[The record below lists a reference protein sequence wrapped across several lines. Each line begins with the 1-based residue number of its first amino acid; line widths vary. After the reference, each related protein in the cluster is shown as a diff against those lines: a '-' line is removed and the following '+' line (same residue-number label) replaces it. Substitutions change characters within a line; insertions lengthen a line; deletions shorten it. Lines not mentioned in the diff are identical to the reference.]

1 MSNNQNFIEE
11 INNEILTLFEKQ
23 EKKPECLP
31 YLFPK
36 DVKVNPDL
44 LFIGIN
50 PSITK
55 QTRGKIK
62 KDNYSI
68 KNIHNQE
75 IINEIKTQD
84 ESLRETLPYFNKIQD
99 MVNNNEIEKYECID
113 LFYERKKTQSEL
125 LSISKNN
132 GDSVELSDFG
142 EKQFEI
148 TKKVIEKINPKIV
161 VVINALA
168 SKIFRN
174 IYNIADND
182 FDDEIGTYK
191 KKIFNDQETIIFF
204 SGMLS
209 GQHAL
214 DNGSFNRLK
223 WHIKQVKKSN
233 CSEKQICLSLK
244 ISL

>member
-1 MSNNQNFIEE
+1 MSNNQISIEE

-23 EKKPECLP
+23 ENKPKYLP

-55 QTRGKIK
+55 KTRGKIK
-62 KDNYSI
+62 KENYSI

-113 LFYERKKTQSEL
+113 LFYERKTSQKKL
-125 LSISKNN
+125 LAISKKNK
-132 GDSVELSDFG
+132 DSVELSDFG

-174 IYNIADND
+174 KYNITDND
-182 FDDEIGTYK
+182 FDAEIGTYK
-191 KKIFNDQETIIFF
+191 KTIFNDKEIIIFF

-214 DNGSFNRLK
+214 DNESFNRLK
-223 WHIKQVKKSN
+223 WHIKYVKKN
-233 CSEKQICLSLK
+233 QIVV
-244 ISL
+244 

>member
-1 MSNNQNFIEE
+1 MPDDGLLVSMLHVNY
-11 INNEILTLFEKQ
+11 KQ
-23 EKKPECLP
+23 
-31 YLFPK
+31 
-36 DVKVNPDL
+36 
-44 LFIGIN
+44 IAI
-50 PSITK
+50 
-55 QTRGKIK
+55 
-62 KDNYSI
+62 
-68 KNIHNQE
+68 
-75 IINEIKTQD
+75 D

-148 TKKVIEKINPKIV
+148 TKKVIEKINPKII

-174 IYNIADND
+174 KYNITDND

-223 WHIKQVKKSN
+223 WHINQVKKSN

>member
-1 MSNNQNFIEE
+1 MSNNQISIEE

-23 EKKPECLP
+23 ENKPKYLP

-55 QTRGKIK
+55 KTRGKIK
-62 KDNYSI
+62 KENYNI
-68 KNIHNQE
+68 ENIHNQE
-75 IINEIKTQD
+75 IIDEIKTQD
-84 ESLRETLPYFNKIQD
+84 ESLRDTLPYFNKIQN
-99 MVNNNEIEKYECID
+99 MVNNNEIERYECID
-113 LFYERKKTQSEL
+113 LFYERKTSQKKIL
-125 LSISKNN
+125 AISKNN
-132 GDSVELSDFG
+132 SVELSDFG

-148 TKKVIEKINPKIV
+148 TKKVIEKINPKII

-174 IYNIADND
+174 KYNIADND

-214 DNGSFNRLK
+214 DNESFNRLK
-223 WHIKQVKKSN
+223 WHIKYVKKI
-233 CSEKQICLSLK
+233 KL
-244 ISL
+244 

>member
-1 MSNNQNFIEE
+1 MSKNQNFIEE
-11 INNEILTLFEKQ
+11 INNEILTLIEKQ
-23 EKKPECLP
+23 ENKPEYLP

-36 DVKVNPDL
+36 DVEVNPDL

-55 QTRGKIK
+55 KTRGKIK
-62 KDNYSI
+62 KENYNI
-68 KNIHNQE
+68 ENIHNQE

-84 ESLRETLPYFNKIQD
+84 ESLRDTLPYFNKIQN
-99 MVNNNEIEKYECID
+99 MVNNNEIERYECID
-113 LFYERKKTQSEL
+113 LFYERKTSQKKIL
-125 LSISKNN
+125 AISKNN
-132 GDSVELSDFG
+132 SVELSDFG

-174 IYNIADND
+174 KYNITDND

-223 WHIKQVKKSN
+223 WHIKHVKKN
-233 CSEKQICLSLK
+233 KL
-244 ISL
+244 

>member
-1 MSNNQNFIEE
+1 MSKNQNFIEE

-23 EKKPECLP
+23 ENKPEYLP

-36 DVKVNPDL
+36 DVEVNPDL

-55 QTRGKIK
+55 KTRGKIK
-62 KDNYSI
+62 KENYNI
-68 KNIHNQE
+68 ENIHNQE

-84 ESLRETLPYFNKIQD
+84 ESLRDTLPYFNKIQV

-113 LFYERKKTQSEL
+113 LFYERKKTQNEL

-132 GDSVELSDFG
+132 SVEVSDFG

-148 TKKVIEKINPKIV
+148 TKKVIEKINPKII

-174 IYNIADND
+174 KYNITDND

-191 KKIFNDQETIIFF
+191 KKIFNDQKTIIFF
-204 SGMLS
+204 SGMIS
-209 GQHAL
+209 GQYPL

-223 WHIKQVKKSN
+223 WHIKHVKKN
-233 CSEKQICLSLK
+233 KL
-244 ISL
+244 

>member
-1 MSNNQNFIEE
+1 MSNNQISIEE

-23 EKKPECLP
+23 ENKPEYLP
-31 YLFPK
+31 YFFPK

-55 QTRGKIK
+55 KTRGKIK
-62 KDNYSI
+62 KENYSI

-84 ESLRETLPYFNKIQD
+84 ESLRETLPYFNKIQN
-99 MVNNNEIEKYECID
+99 MVNNNEIERYECID
-113 LFYERKKTQSEL
+113 LFYERKTSQKKIL
-125 LSISKNN
+125 AISKNN
-132 GDSVELSDFG
+132 SVELSDFG

-148 TKKVIEKINPKIV
+148 TKKVIKKINPKII

-174 IYNIADND
+174 IYNITDND
-182 FDDEIGTYK
+182 FDAEIGTYK
-191 KKIFNDQETIIFF
+191 KTIFNDKEIIIFF

-214 DNGSFNRLK
+214 DNESFNRLK
-223 WHIKQVKKSN
+223 WHIKYVKKI
-233 CSEKQICLSLK
+233 KL
-244 ISL
+244 

>member
-1 MSNNQNFIEE
+1 MSKNQNFIEE

-23 EKKPECLP
+23 ENKPEYLP

-36 DVKVNPDL
+36 DVEVNPDL

-55 QTRGKIK
+55 KTRGKIK
-62 KDNYSI
+62 TENYNI
-68 KNIHNQE
+68 ENIHNQE

-84 ESLRETLPYFNKIQD
+84 ESLRDTLPYFNKIQV
-99 MVNNNEIEKYECID
+99 MVNNNEIERYECID
-113 LFYERKKTQSEL
+113 LFYERKKTQNEL

-132 GDSVELSDFG
+132 SVEVSDFG

-148 TKKVIEKINPKIV
+148 TKKVIEKINPKII

-174 IYNIADND
+174 KYNITDND

-191 KKIFNDQETIIFF
+191 KKIFNDQKTIIFF
-204 SGMLS
+204 SGMIS
-209 GQHAL
+209 GQYPL

-223 WHIKQVKKSN
+223 WHIKHVKKN
-233 CSEKQICLSLK
+233 KL
-244 ISL
+244 